1 MLMTELIQLGSIY
14 RPHGVKGLMKV
25 KVDPL
30 YMDELLGLESIF
42 LQTKAGNLPY
52 FIQSVEAIADDMA
65 LLQLED
71 VDTKEKATEL
81 VKVPLLAESEAVDI
95 VTAEE
100 WSDVVGFIL
109 FDKKMGI
116 IGPIDQVIEMPQ
128 QVLAE
133 VHYQGKDILVP
144 LHDDL
149 IVEVDDLEKRVYM
162 NLPEGYF
169 DIFTA

>member
-1 MLMTELIQLGSIY
+1 MTELIQLGSIY
-14 RPHGVKGLMKV
+14 RPHGVKGMMKV

-30 YMDELLGLESIF
+30 YMDELLGLKAIF
-42 LQTKAGNLPY
+42 LQTKVGNLPY
-52 FIQSVEAIADDMA
+52 FIQSVEAISDDMA

-71 VDTKEKATEL
+71 IDTKEKAAEL
-81 VKVPLLAESEAVDI
+81 VKAPLMAESEVLDI

-100 WSDVVGFIL
+100 WSDVVGYIL
-109 FDKKMGI
+109 FDKQMGI
-116 IGPIDQVIEMPQ
+116 IGPIDHVLEMPQ

-149 IVEVDDLEKRVYM
+149 ILEVDALEKKVIM

-169 DIFTA
+169 DIFSS

>member
-1 MLMTELIQLGSIY
+1 MTEWIQLGSIY
-14 RPHGVKGLMKV
+14 RTHGLKGMMKV

-30 YMDELLGLESIF
+30 YLDELLEMEAVF

-52 FIQSVEAIADDMA
+52 FIKSVEAISDDMV

-71 VDTKEKATEL
+71 VDTKEKAEEL
-81 VKVPLLAESEAVDI
+81 LRVPVMAEAENLEM

-100 WSDVVGFIL
+100 WNGVVGYL
-109 FDKKMGI
+109 LHDKKMGI
-116 IGPIDQVIEMPQ
+116 IGPILQVLEMPQ

-133 VHYQGKDILVP
+133 VHYKGKDILVP

-149 IVEVDDLEKRVYM
+149 IVEVDDMERKIIM
-162 NLPEGYF
+162 SLPEGYF
-169 DIFTA
+169 DIFAA

>member
-1 MLMTELIQLGSIY
+1 MTELIQLGSIY
-14 RPHGVKGLMKV
+14 RPHGVKGMMKV

-30 YMDELLGLESIF
+30 YMDELLGLEAIF

-52 FIQSVEAIADDMA
+52 FIQSVEAISDDMA

-71 VDTKEKATEL
+71 VDTKEKAAQL
-81 VKVPLLAESEAVDI
+81 VKVPLMAESEAVDI

-100 WSDVVGFIL
+100 WADVVGYML
-109 FDKKMGI
+109 YDKNMGI

-133 VHYQGKDILVP
+133 IHYQGKDILVP

-149 IVEVDDLEKRVYM
+149 ILEVDDLERKVIM